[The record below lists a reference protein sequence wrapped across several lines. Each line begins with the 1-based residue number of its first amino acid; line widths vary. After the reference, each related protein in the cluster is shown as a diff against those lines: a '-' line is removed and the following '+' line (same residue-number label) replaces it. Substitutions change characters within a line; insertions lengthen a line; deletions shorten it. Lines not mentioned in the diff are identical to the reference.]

1 MQPAEAEAVKAFEE
15 TMLTKILQVKANST
29 DLDNNLFNKAIASD
43 LSVIMETIIQKKR
56 SMGLYNV
63 DVNLRLQKID

>member
-1 MQPAEAEAVKAFEE
+1 
-15 TMLTKILQVKANST
+15 MLTKILQVKANST